1 MRLTARCKDLLRLL
15 RAARWLT
22 TGQVRRRFFAQATVS
37 AARRRLRR
45 LAAAGYLRKHQE
57 NRMREAM
64 FTLGRES
71 WRVLETEIDGGKP
84 VALERGVPK
93 QLEHLAGINDIRI
106 AAELTGH
113 LSYFFAAWELP
124 GIGWKHPI
132 VPDAILRT
140 KDCTFAVEYDRGGE
154 GLRYFVGSKIACYRR
169 GLPGFPVAAVLVVVD
184 RDARLEALARAI
196 ADGRDQF
203 MFTTIGAIRDRGML
217 APIWRRIP
225 GGAAGP
231 LISACSP
238 EVSRRGNSFIAASDF
253 DAMNYGDFG
262 AAS

>member
-1 MRLTARCKDLLRLL
+1 MRLTSRCKDLLRLL

-22 TGQVRRRFFAQATVS
+22 TSQVRRRFFSHASVS

-45 LAAAGYLRKHQE
+45 LAAAGYLVKHQE

-64 FTLGRES
+64 FTLGHES
-71 WRVLETEIDGGKP
+71 WRVLETKSNGGKP
-84 VALERGVPK
+84 ICLERGVPK

-106 AAELTGH
+106 GAELTGQ

-132 VPDAILRT
+132 VPDAIFRT
-140 KDCTFAVEYDRGGE
+140 AEQTFAVEYDRGGE
-154 GLRYFVGSKIACYRR
+154 GLRYFIGSKIACYRR

-184 RDARLEALARAI
+184 RDTRLEALARAI

-203 MFTTIGAIRDRGML
+203 MITTIDAIRDRGML
-217 APIWRRIP
+217 APIWRRVP

-231 LISACSP
+231 LIGTCSP
-238 EVSRRGNSFIAASDF
+238 EMSCRGNTVIAASDVNAT
-253 DAMNYGDFG
+253 DYEDFG

>member
-1 MRLTARCKDLLRLL
+1 MRLTSRCKDLLRLL

-22 TGQVRRRFFAQATVS
+22 TGQVRRRFFPHATVS
-37 AARRRLRR
+37 AARRRLRK

-71 WRVLETEIDGGKP
+71 WRVLETESDGGRS
-84 VALERGVPK
+84 VCLERRLPK

-106 AAELTGH
+106 AAELCGQ

-132 VPDAILRT
+132 VPDAIFRAANQ
-140 KDCTFAVEYDRGGE
+140 TFAVEYDRGGE

-169 GLPGFPVAAVLVVVD
+169 GLPGFPVADVLVVVD
-184 RDARLEALARAI
+184 RDTRLEALARAI

-203 MFTTIGAIRDRGML
+203 AFTTIGAIRDRGML
-217 APIWRRIP
+217 APIWRRVP
-225 GGAAGP
+225 GGAAGT
-231 LISACSP
+231 LIGTCSP
-238 EVSRRGNSFIAASDF
+238 EVSCRGNTVIAASGVN
-253 DAMNYGDFG
+253 AMDYENFG